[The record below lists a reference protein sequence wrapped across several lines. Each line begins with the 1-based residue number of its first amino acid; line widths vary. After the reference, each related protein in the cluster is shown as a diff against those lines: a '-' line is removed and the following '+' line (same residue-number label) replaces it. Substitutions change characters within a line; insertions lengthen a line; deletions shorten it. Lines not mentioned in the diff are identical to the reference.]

1 MKNSPIPSESNSF
14 HTTDPSTK
22 LWKRW
27 QPRSPY
33 PTNVF
38 VRETIQRLY
47 QSQIHPQTKLV
58 WNFEYWSEVIKIWLP
73 SLNALLA
80 ASFILLLGTLQWFEV
95 SQKVKTLSAFQ
106 WQQGLTQPLSKFS
119 LAGSYFPHLKERVN

>member
-1 MKNSPIPSESNSF
+1 MKNSPIPPESNSF
-14 HTTDPSTK
+14 HTTDPSIK

-27 QPRSPY
+27 QPRNPY
-33 PTNVF
+33 PTDVF
-38 VRETIQRLY
+38 VRETIQRLR
-47 QSQIHPQTKLV
+47 QSQVHPQTKLI

-73 SLNALLA
+73 SPNALLA

-106 WQQGLTQPLSKFS
+106 WQQELTQLLSKFS
-119 LAGSYFPHLKERVN
+119 LAGSYSPHLKEGVN